1 MPQGEAVNPIDAR
14 RGLIGRV
21 ACSRYVSR
29 SARLRD
35 LLVYLSS
42 RVLEDPPRVSPPIR
56 ETAAEKGA
64 QPRDVHRHSRLCDA
78 QI

>member
-1 MPQGEAVNPIDAR
+1 MPQGDAVNTIDAR
-14 RGLIGRV
+14 RGLIGRG
-21 ACSRYVSR
+21 ACSR

-42 RVLEDPPRVSPPIR
+42 RVLEDPPRMSPPIR

-64 QPRDVHRHSRLCDA
+64 QPRDVHRNSRLCDA